1 MDNAISTFILVI
13 ATILI
18 GLVVL
23 GLFGG
28 YFGIQA
34 SNINNIKQAQE
45 ISTSL
50 QIRELQISNSSGI
63 NFVIYPFI
71 PNYNISLYIVA
82 FQVNSS
88 LQNSQAYVTP
98 LQSEGWVNVNYTI
111 GSYRPIV
118 VHSDSGSVLYNGKY
132 NGNAYIYSTHSNSV
146 QFIYL
151 KNGENA
157 ILWFIVNL
165 NGQYY
170 RIGYVW
176 ISG

>member
-1 MDNAISTFILVI
+1 MDNIISTFILVI
-13 ATILI
+13 ATIII
-18 GLVVL
+18 GLIAL

-45 ISTSL
+45 ISMSL

-71 PNYNISLYIVA
+71 PSYNIALYIVA
-82 FQVNSS
+82 FQVSSS
-88 LQNSQAYVTP
+88 LQNSQTYVTP

-118 VHSDSGSVLYNGKY
+118 VYSDSGSVLY